1 MARTKRGGAKAP
13 PRSCFG
19 TGSSYGVWLII
30 ALAAVFATLALLN
43 TAAMATGERRGE
55 LSTIRLLGGTKA
67 QITSMIMLELIP
79 TTLAATIAG
88 AVVVGLSVMGVPD
101 GVTGVP
107 LSVPV
112 LLAGGALAAVAVLT
126 LGAGA
131 VTARLALRV
140 PPAAAMRAEE

>member
-43 TAAMATGERRGE
+43 TAAMATG
-55 LSTIRLLGGTKA
+55 
-67 QITSMIMLELIP
+67 
-79 TTLAATIAG
+79 
-88 AVVVGLSVMGVPD
+88 
-101 GVTGVP
+101 VP